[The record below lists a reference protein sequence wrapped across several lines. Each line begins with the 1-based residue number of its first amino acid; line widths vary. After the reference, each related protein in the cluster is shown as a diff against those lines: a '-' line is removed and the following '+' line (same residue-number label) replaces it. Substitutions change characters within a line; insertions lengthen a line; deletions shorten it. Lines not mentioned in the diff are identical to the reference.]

1 MIKARIA
8 LRKPLLK
15 FDSDYQNYLVSEIE
29 YRDGLSFKKGE
40 RIEVGGGDQT
50 ELVLVSP
57 NGTKYKVSVADDGTL
72 SAAATV

>member
-1 MIKARIA
+1 MARRA

-57 NGTKYKVSVADDGTL
+57 NGTKYKVSVANDGTL
-72 SAAATV
+72 SATATV

>member
-1 MIKARIA
+1 MARRA

-15 FDSDYQNYLVSEIE
+15 FDPDYQNYLVSEIE

-40 RIEVGGGDQT
+40 RIQVGGGDQT

-57 NGTKYKVSVADDGTL
+57 NGTKYKVSVADNGTL
-72 SAAATV
+72 SATATV

>member
-1 MIKARIA
+1 MSRRA

-57 NGTKYKVSVADDGTL
+57 NGTKYKVSVANDGTL
-72 SAAATV
+72 SATATV

>member
-1 MIKARIA
+1 MARRA

-57 NGTKYKVSVADDGTL
+57 NGTKYKVSVADNGTL
-72 SAAATV
+72 STSTTV

>member
-1 MIKARIA
+1 MARRA

-40 RIEVGGGDQT
+40 RLEVGGGDQT

-57 NGTKYKVSVADDGTL
+57 NGTKYKVSVADNGTL
-72 SAAATV
+72 SATATV

>member
-1 MIKARIA
+1 MARRA

-40 RIEVGGGDQT
+40 RLEVGGGDQT

-57 NGTKYKVSVADDGTL
+57 NGTKYKVSVANDGTL
-72 SAAATV
+72 SATATV

>member
-1 MIKARIA
+1 MARRA

-57 NGTKYKVSVADDGTL
+57 NGTKYKVSVTDNGTL
-72 SAAATV
+72 SATATV

>member
-1 MIKARIA
+1 MARRA

>member
-1 MIKARIA
+1 MSRRA

-72 SAAATV
+72 SATATV

>member
-1 MIKARIA
+1 MARRA

-40 RIEVGGGDQT
+40 RIQVGGGDQT

-57 NGTKYKVSVADDGTL
+57 NGTKYKVSVANDGTL
-72 SAAATV
+72 SATATV

>member
-1 MIKARIA
+1 MARRA

-15 FDSDYQNYLVSEIE
+15 FDADYQNYLVSEIE

-40 RIEVGGGDQT
+40 RIEVGGGDLT

-57 NGTKYKVSVADDGTL
+57 NGTKYKLSVANDGTL
-72 SAAATV
+72 SATATV

>member
-1 MIKARIA
+1 MARRA

-40 RIEVGGGDQT
+40 RIQVGGGDQT

-57 NGTKYKVSVADDGTL
+57 NGTKYKVSVADNGTL
-72 SAAATV
+72 SATATV

>member
-1 MIKARIA
+1 MARRA

-40 RIEVGGGDQT
+40 RIQVGGGDQT

-57 NGTKYKVSVADDGTL
+57 TGTKYKVSVADNGPL
-72 SAAATV
+72 SATATV

>member
-1 MIKARIA
+1 MARRA

-57 NGTKYKVSVADDGTL
+57 NGTKYKVSVADNGTL
-72 SAAATV
+72 SATATV

>member
-1 MIKARIA
+1 MARRA

-40 RIEVGGGDQT
+40 RLEVGGGDQT

-72 SAAATV
+72 SATATV

>member
-1 MIKARIA
+1 MARRA

-40 RIEVGGGDQT
+40 RIQVGGGDQT

>member
-1 MIKARIA
+1 MSRRA

-57 NGTKYKVSVADDGTL
+57 NGTKYKVSVADNGTL
-72 SAAATV
+72 SATATV

>member
-1 MIKARIA
+1 MARRA

-15 FDSDYQNYLVSEIE
+15 FDADYQNYLVSEIE

-40 RIEVGGGDQT
+40 RIEVGGGDLT

-57 NGTKYKVSVADDGTL
+57 NGTKYKVSVANDGTI
-72 SAAATV
+72 SATATV

>member
-1 MIKARIA
+1 MARRA

-40 RIEVGGGDQT
+40 RIQVGGGDQT

-57 NGTKYKVSVADDGTL
+57 NGTKYKVSVADDGTI